1 MTAVS
6 PVRKLVEAE
15 IAREGLRLRIA
26 AAGGAVVAMAA
37 VALLGLSGWFIT
49 GAALAG
55 AAGAGAVATFNYLTP
70 SAAIRLFAILR
81 TVSRYLERVAGH
93 EAALAALSRLR
104 PALFRALAKSPP
116 QTALALSAGEAS
128 ARLVEDVDAIQT
140 LFIRRSAP
148 FALGAG
154 AAVSV
159 GLAALTHPFC
169 AVVIATVMAL
179 SVWGGLRIARR
190 HAEPAGRA
198 TQTALG
204 RLKDVSSSLAAAVP
218 ELRAYGLEAWAEAS
232 VAQEADALER
242 ARHGARVAEGQ
253 MQAWQ
258 SACLAIGTVGALA
271 TAVLGGATSPMAALA
286 ALVAVTG
293 VEATGGL
300 VQALLQSGSARA
312 ALDRL
317 DEVPVEDED
326 VVGRGKLVGPRV
338 GVAGLDLDL
347 VPPMRLGLA
356 GVSGCG
362 KTSLLERLMRL
373 RPSLAGELRL
383 GGTPVEAADADMVR
397 DRFAYAAQK
406 VSLLDGSVRQNL
418 ALARADAT
426 EAEMWSALEDAV
438 LAARVRES
446 GQGLDMPIGSGGDR
460 LSGGERRRLS
470 LARAY
475 LRPAPWLVL
484 DEPTEGLD
492 AATEEK
498 VLRRL
503 DARLRATGQGLIM
516 VSHRATGLTL
526 CDRVVLVEGQD
537 TSGALR
543 LRLRD
548 DQREL
553 A

>member
-1 MTAVS
+1 VTDVS
-6 PVRKLVEAE
+6 SARALVEAE
-15 IAREGLRLRIA
+15 LAREHVRLRIA
-26 AAGGAVVAMAA
+26 AVAGAVVAAAA

-70 SAAIRLFAILR
+70 SAAIRLFAIVR
-81 TVSRYLERVAGH
+81 TVGRYLERVAGH

-104 PALFRALAKSPP
+104 PALFRALADSPP

-128 ARLVEDVDAIQT
+128 ARLVEDVDAVQT

-154 AAVSV
+154 AAVSM
-159 GLAALTHPFC
+159 GLAGLAHPLC
-169 AVVIATVMAL
+169 AVVVGAVMAL
-179 SVWGGLRIARR
+179 SVGGGLRIARR
-190 HAEPAGRA
+190 RAAPAGRA
-198 TQTALG
+198 IRAALG
-204 RLKDVSSSLAAAVP
+204 RLKDVSSTLAAAAP
-218 ELRAYGLEAWAEAS
+218 ELRAYGLEAWAEAD
-232 VAQEADALER
+232 VARKAEALER
-242 ARHGARVAEGQ
+242 ARWGARAAEAQ
-253 MQAWQ
+253 AQAWQ
-258 SACLAIGTVGALA
+258 SACLALGAVGALA
-271 TAVLGGATSPMAALA
+271 AAALGGATAPMAALA

-300 VQALLQSGSARA
+300 VQALLQNGAARA

-317 DEVPVEDED
+317 DELPVRDDDAVARREP
-326 VVGRGKLVGPRV
+326 VGARV
-338 GVAGLDLDL
+338 GVSGLDLDL
-347 VPPMRLGLA
+347 VPPTRLGLA
-356 GVSGCG
+356 GASGCG

-373 RPSLAGELRL
+373 RAPVPGELRL
-383 GGTPVEAADADMVR
+383 GGIPVEITDAGAAR

-406 VSLLDGSVRQNL
+406 VCLLDGSVRQNL

-426 EAEMWSALEDAV
+426 EAEMWSALDAAA
-438 LAARVRES
+438 LAGRVRES
-446 GQGLDMPIGSGGDR
+446 GRGLDMRVGPGGDR

-492 AATEEK
+492 AATETQ

-503 DARLRATGQGLIM
+503 DARLRETGQGLIM
-516 VSHRATGLTL
+516 VSHRAAGLTL
-526 CDRVVLVEGQD
+526 CDHVVRIEGRD
-537 TSGALR
+537 ASGTLRFR
-543 LRLRD
+543 LREARRLT
-548 DQREL
+548 